1 MTRRLL
7 PAALLAAL
15 AMALLPSCV
24 RRSLSSESVR
34 TAVAETLRTALRTD
48 TVRIASRDTLT
59 LRDTLRVS
67 EERRGDT
74 VYVTRTRTVW
84 RDRTHSADRSA
95 AALRRDTVYLSRRDS
110 TAEKSTETRTRPAFA
125 EVPALA
131 LRRALIAGIAVL
143 LIYAAVYALRRLKK

>member
-15 AMALLPSCV
+15 AMASLPSCV

-48 TVRIASRDTLT
+48 TVRIARRDTLT

-84 RDRTHSADRSA
+84 RDRATSADRSA
-95 AALRRDTVYLSRRDS
+95 AVLRRDTVYLSRRDS

-125 EVPALA
+125 EVPAAA
-131 LRRALIAGIAVL
+131 LRRALFAGIAVL